1 MRRVLIVLGV
11 VLLFG
16 LPLAAQ
22 ETIGPFDIGQA
33 PASATGS
40 VGIYWGNIVNV
51 PVSINDAFSGF
62 SIIDDGWI
70 NISVGDFYEVTFS
83 PPIVNG
89 VGPDVVIFD
98 AHYDF
103 GDYTL
108 RTSYDGFS
116 ATWIPA
122 GWVDTGET
130 RLYYYGG
137 FGPASADVWGAPVD
151 LSSLGV
157 PAGATVASIRATANN
172 AACDPLGI
180 GALGEPVVVAA
191 EVPTLSSVGLI
202 ALTLTMMA
210 VAVHLIRRR
219 TA

>member
-1 MRRVLIVLGV
+1 MRCVSIVLV
-11 VLLFG
+11 FVLLVG
-16 LPLAAQ
+16 LPLTAQ

-33 PASATGS
+33 PVSATGS
-40 VGIYWGNIVNV
+40 VGPYWGNVVNV

-89 VGPDVVIFD
+89 IGPDIVVFD

-116 ATWIPA
+116 ASWIPT

-137 FGPASADVWGAPVD
+137 VGAASADVWGAPVD
-151 LSSLGV
+151 LSNLGV
-157 PAGATVASIRATANN
+157 PAGASVASIRATANN
-172 AACDPLGI
+172 ASCDPLGM
-180 GALGEPVVVAA
+180 GALGEPVVATA
-191 EVPTLSSVGLI
+191 EVPTLSSVGLVV
-202 ALTLTMMA
+202 LTLTMMA